1 MFKPEETF
9 GHRFRLI
16 HNAIEKSID
25 KQVGGILEGERLT
38 GVQFA
43 TLHYLFHHQTTDVFQ
58 KDIEAAFH
66 ISRATA
72 SNILKG
78 MEKKGLIQRV
88 PMEYDGRLKKLL
100 LTQKA
105 YEHDKQARIGVERT
119 EQWVIKGMTEEEI
132 HTFRSLLDRAIQNLV
147 DMSQDE

>member
-16 HNAIEKSID
+16 HNAIEK
-25 KQVGGILEGERLT
+25 GIERRLGAVPEEERLT
-38 GVQFA
+38 GVQCA
-43 TLHYLFHHQTTDVFQ
+43 TLHYLFHHEDTDVFQ

-78 MEKKGLIQRV
+78 MEKKGLIQRM
-88 PMEYDGRLKKLL
+88 PIEHDGRLKKLV

-105 YEHDKQARIGVERT
+105 YEHDKQARIGIEKTER
-119 EQWVIKGMTEEEI
+119 WVTRGMTEEEI
-132 HTFRSLLDRAIQNLV
+132 NTFRLLLDRAIQNLV
-147 DMSQDE
+147 DMDQDE